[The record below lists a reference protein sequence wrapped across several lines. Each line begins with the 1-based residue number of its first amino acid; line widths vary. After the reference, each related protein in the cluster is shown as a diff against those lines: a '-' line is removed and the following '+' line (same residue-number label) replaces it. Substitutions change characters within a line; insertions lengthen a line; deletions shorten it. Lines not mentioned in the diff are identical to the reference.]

1 MAVSRRKFIHG
12 GLGMLGLA
20 LSAQEL
26 FKLSA
31 QAARAESRRQLV
43 LIQLVGGNDGL
54 NTVIP
59 FGNGHYY
66 DARPQIAVPQ
76 KDVLKLSDTL
86 QIGLHPTMT
95 GMQELFNSGNLAI
108 IEGTG
113 YASPNRSHFRSI
125 EIWQTAEPDKI
136 GETGWLGRYL
146 DLACGGKER
155 EPLPALNVDAMLPK
169 TLVARKVVVPS
180 VNNIYEFRF
189 HTDPHFRKDR
199 DAQIEAFEDI
209 YKDFDSKRPHAE
221 ALRKAGLEAN
231 HASNYLLTIVKSY
244 KGTVKYPSGKLGD
257 SLKFIAQM
265 ISGGVTAPVF
275 TVSQDGFDTHA
286 NQQRSQAGLLKQL
299 SDALLAFQNDLK
311 AHSLDD
317 NVVTLVF
324 SEFGRRVQENSGK
337 GTDHGTAEP
346 LFIVGS
352 AVKGGIYGESPSL
365 TWLDNGDLKH
375 TIDFRTAYAT
385 ILESWLG
392 ADSVQVLGKRFE
404 ILPIL

>member
-43 LIQLVGGNDGL
+43 LIQLTGGNDGL

-76 KDVLKLSDTL
+76 KDVLRLNDTI
-86 QIGLHPTMT
+86 QIGLHPAMT
-95 GMQELFNSGNLAI
+95 GMQELFKSGNLAI
-108 IEGTG
+108 VEGAG

-125 EIWQTAEPDKI
+125 EIWQTAEPNKI
-136 GETGWLGRYL
+136 GDTGWLGRYL

-155 EPLPALNVDAMLPK
+155 EALPAVNVDAMLPK
-169 TLVARKVVVPS
+169 TLFARKIVVPS

-189 HTDPHFRKDR
+189 RTDPHFRKDR
-199 DAQIEAFEDI
+199 DTQIEAFEDI
-209 YKDFDSKRPHAE
+209 YRDFDSKRPHADV
-221 ALRKAGLEAN
+221 LQKAGLEAN
-231 HASNYLLTIVKSY
+231 HASDYLLKIVKSY
-244 KGTVKYPSGKLGD
+244 KSSVKYPSGKLGD
-257 SLKFIAQM
+257 GLKFVAQM

-275 TVSQDGFDTHA
+275 TVSLDGFDTHA
-286 NQQRSQAGLLKQL
+286 NQQRAQAALLKQL

-317 NVVTLVF
+317 RVVTLVF

-346 LFIVGS
+346 LFIIGS

-365 TWLDNGDLKH
+365 TALDNGDLKH

-385 ILESWLG
+385 ILERWLG